1 MGVATLE
8 TVLKSHGFDHYGFA
22 RLERPVS
29 LDFYRE
35 WLERGFHGGMHYLAE
50 NEPLKED
57 AHRWAPQAQSAI
69 VLTCPYVP
77 HPFHEPVPEL
87 RIALYAQGEDYHL
100 RLKAE
105 LEALAE
111 EFRRHFP
118 SEEFL
123 CFTDSV
129 PLLERDLAAKAGLG
143 WIGKNSCLLHK
154 DKGSLFFIAQILT
167 SMKLE
172 SPRKPLP
179 DMCGTCD
186 RCIRACPTQALE
198 SPRWLDARKCISY
211 LTIEDRDLEPKA
223 IHAQM
228 GDWFFGC
235 DICQTVC
242 PWNEKVFGRE
252 EMRALTLPS
261 ASKDRSRQ
269 IEDLREILRASGKQ
283 LEKRFRRSPL
293 LRARPSGLKRNA
305 LLVIGNLKI
314 RELKSEVEVILAN
327 EKLKPIAQWT
337 LAQLA

>member
-1 MGVATLE
+1 MATLE
-8 TVLKSHGFDHYGFA
+8 TVLKSQGIDHYGFA

-29 LDFYRE
+29 LDFYRQ
-35 WLERGFHGGMHYLAE
+35 WLERGFHGSMHYLAE
-50 NEPLKED
+50 SEPLKED
-57 AHRWAPQAQSAI
+57 VQRWAPAARSAI
-69 VLTCPYVP
+69 VLARPYVP
-77 HPFHEPVPEL
+77 HPRSESTPEL
-87 RIALYAQGEDYHL
+87 RIALYAQGTDYHFY
-100 RLKAE
+100 LKEE
-105 LEALAE
+105 LEAVAQSL
-111 EFRRHFP
+111 RGHFP
-118 SEEFL
+118 GEEFL

-143 WIGKNSCLLHK
+143 WIGKNSCLIHQK
-154 DKGSLFFIAQILT
+154 KGSLFFIAQILT
-167 SMKLE
+167 SLE
-172 SPRKPLP
+172 LDSPRARVP

-198 SPRWLDARKCISY
+198 APRLLDARKCISY
-211 LTIEDRDLEPKA
+211 LTIEDRELTPKSV
-223 IHAQM
+223 HSQM

-252 EMRALTLPS
+252 KMRALTLPL
-261 ASKDRSRQ
+261 AKDADRSRQ

-293 LRARPSGLKRNA
+293 SRARPAGLKRNA

-314 RELKSEVEVILAN
+314 HELKSEVEALLEN
-327 EKLKPIAQWT
+327 ERLKPIAQWT